1 MTNPPQPPDRAQVLA
16 ALIYPQT
23 VRSAYDYPDV
33 PEQLEASLRRQRE
46 AGMPFEV
53 AWLRAT
59 SHVAW
64 PWHRPERDEWRA
76 VVSDPAYVS
85 LWRSAYLREQHPAL
99 GALDVLRRSLEAEAQ
114 DARYRRSDLS
124 SQPPRAVA

>member
-64 PWHRPERDEWRA
+64 PWHRPERDEWQALVRDEDYIA
-76 VVSDPAYVS
+76 

-99 GALDVLRRSLEAEAQ
+99 DCTEVLRRSLEVEGL
-114 DARYRRSDLS
+114 DARRRRTDFA
-124 SQPPRAVA
+124 SQPLRAVG